1 MNVWKMFTVEMFKS
15 RKSKSEKVFCSSL
28 ELQIAEGIL
37 PHRSALGFPGLAGG
51 FTFTIY
57 GRYIFMKQYNQ
68 ICGLP
73 KLQIIK
79 TKHCSFRQVMFFFY
93 LMDFAWVN

>member
-1 MNVWKMFTVEMFKS
+1 MNNGLSFLFQVSNNLKLFF
-15 RKSKSEKVFCSSL
+15 FLLFFL

-57 GRYIFMKQYNQ
+57 G
-68 ICGLP
+68 
-73 KLQIIK
+73 
-79 TKHCSFRQVMFFFY
+79 
-93 LMDFAWVN
+93 

>member
-1 MNVWKMFTVEMFKS
+1 MNNALSFLFQVSNNLKLFFLL
-15 RKSKSEKVFCSSL
+15 FFL

-57 GRYIFMKQYNQ
+57 G
-68 ICGLP
+68 
-73 KLQIIK
+73 
-79 TKHCSFRQVMFFFY
+79 
-93 LMDFAWVN
+93 